1 METLKSIFLY
11 DQESPLIF
19 TRLYFWGFYAIVL
32 AIYSLIYKKNALRNA
47 YLFLVSLFFYY
58 KTGGLFFFI
67 LLFSTTSNF
76 FIGKAIYKTRYPL
89 ARKLYVA
96 LSVLLNIGVLLFFKY
111 DYFFTET
118 INAVFNTNLEVVTHA
133 AKWSN
138 FLLGTH
144 FDLGKI
150 LPPVGISFFTF
161 QTISYT
167 VDVYM
172 EKVKPV
178 NSIAD
183 FGFYVSFFP
192 QLVSGPI
199 VRASQFIP
207 QLYKKYSLTRYEF
220 GLGLYLILKGLT
232 KKMFVGDFIAVNL
245 IDRVFADPITYTG
258 FENLIALYGY
268 SIQVY
273 CDFSGYTDIA
283 IGVALLLGFYLPKN
297 FNSPYK
303 AENCGDFWKRWHISL
318 SSWLKDYLYIPMG
331 GNRQGSFFTYL
342 SLTTILIF
350 VILIAGKLWLAP
362 LFTAIILFVWLL
374 TRIFP
379 GVRRTISTNINIMM
393 TMLLG
398 GLWHGSSWMFVIWG
412 GLNGIGVVVYKFWK
426 RNSQIARWIIFSL
439 LNLTAL
445 ITFLISKLNPVH
457 NTDSTFLG
465 NIISIWSESYSLI
478 IWIALN
484 TVWFVSYFVWKIKW
498 AAEKG
503 TPHTWLSPVIAL
515 FLLSA
520 FSVAITYITGLNN
533 TYNPLLLVAFF
544 TFLGASGYYI
554 FNFSIIRKWGFIPL
568 AVSLAGAIIAM
579 GSGHHSAPVIFWL
592 TVTIVWILALLLHV
606 IKNQTEIPFLVHFW
620 GIFLTFNFIT
630 FTRIWFRGESM
641 KGTYDLL
648 TQVSSSFNLS
658 MVPQMIGSYWKVLV
672 IMVFALFVHWIP
684 ENTKVRYRDW
694 FINTPVWLKIIIC
707 TTVVFIIYQSLS
719 AGLQPFIYFQF

>member
-1 METLKSIFLY
+1 MLKNIFLY
-11 DQESPLIF
+11 DQESPLLF
-19 TRLYFWGFYAIVL
+19 TRLYFWGFYATVL

-67 LLFSTTSNF
+67 LLFSTISNF
-76 FIGKAIYKTRYPL
+76 FIGKAIYKARYPL
-89 ARKLYVA
+89 AKKLYVA
-96 LSVLLNIGVLLFFKY
+96 LSVMINLGVLVFFKY

-118 INAVFNTNLEVVTHA
+118 INAVFNTDLEVVTHA

-138 FLLGTH
+138 VLLGTH

-172 EKVKPV
+172 GKVRPV
-178 NSIAD
+178 NSITD

-192 QLVSGPI
+192 QLVAGPI

-207 QLYKKYSLTRYEF
+207 QLYKKYNLTSYEF

-283 IGVALLLGFYLPKN
+283 IGIALLLGFYLPKN

-303 AENCGDFWKRWHISL
+303 AENCGEFWKRWHISL

-331 GNRQGSFFTYL
+331 GNREGSFFTYL

-350 VILIAGKLWLAP
+350 ITLIAGKLWLAP
-362 LFTAIILFVWLL
+362 LFTAIILLVWLL
-374 TRIFP
+374 ARIFP
-379 GVRRTISTNINIMM
+379 GIRLTISTNINIMM

-426 RNSQIARWIIFSL
+426 RNFQIARWIIFSL
-439 LNLTAL
+439 LNLTAF
-445 ITFLISKLNPVH
+445 ITFLLYKLNLAH
-457 NTDSTFLG
+457 NPHTFPG
-465 NIISIWSESYSLI
+465 SIISIWSESYSLI

-484 TVWFVSYFVWKIKW
+484 TLWFISYFVWKIKW

-503 TPHTWLSPVIAL
+503 TRHTYLSPVLAL

-520 FSVAITYITGLNN
+520 FSVALTYISGLNK
-533 TYNPLLLVAFF
+533 TYNPFLLVAFF
-544 TFLGASGYYI
+544 IFLGASGYYI
-554 FNFSIIRKWGFIPL
+554 FNMGTIRKWGFIPL
-568 AVSLAGAIIAM
+568 LASLAGAIITIGA
-579 GSGHHSAPVIFWL
+579 GFHSAPVILWL

-606 IKNQTEIPFLVHFW
+606 IKSQTEIPFFVHFW

-658 MVPQMIGSYWKVLV
+658 KVPQMIGSYWKVLV
-672 IMVFALFVHWIP
+672 IMAFALFVHWIP

-694 FINTPVWLKIIIC
+694 FINTPVWLKMIIC
-707 TTVVFIIYQSLS
+707 TVVVFIIYQSLS
-719 AGLQPFIYFQF
+719 ADLQPFIYFQF